1 MSLVLLNFRRNMGYD
16 DQIILIINMNLSIFI
31 VYKNGSCIKNIRF
44 NIISN
49 LNFCRFVLSII
60 ICILFILTTEN

>member
-1 MSLVLLNFRRNMGYD
+1 MGYD